1 MTPFGERLR
10 HLRAARGM
18 TQAAMAEAL
27 QVSAAYLSALEH
39 GRRGKPTAG
48 LIHQIC
54 DLFGLIWDD
63 AEELSRLARVSHP
76 RVVVDTAGLD
86 AARTELANR
95 LSREIGRLPDETIR
109 AMLDAL
115 NAATPR
121 RRVRVRAKS

>member
-1 MTPFGERLR
+1 VTPFGERLR

>member
-63 AEELSRLARVSHP
+63 AEDLSRLARVSHP

>member
-1 MTPFGERLR
+1 MTPFGQKLR
-10 HLRAARGM
+10 SLRAARGM

-39 GRRGKPTAG
+39 GRRGRPTAG
-48 LIHQIC
+48 LVHQIC

-63 AEELSRLARVSHP
+63 AEELARLARLSHP

-86 AARTELANR
+86 PARTELANR
-95 LSREIGRLPDETIR
+95 LAREIARLPDEAVR
-109 AMLDAL
+109 AMLATLDA
-115 NAATPR
+115 AAPR

>member
-10 HLRAARGM
+10 ALRASRGM

-39 GRRGKPTAG
+39 GRRGRPTTG

-63 AEELSRLARVSHP
+63 AEALAQLARLSHP

-95 LSREIGRLPDETIR
+95 LARDIHRLPDETVR
-109 AMLDAL
+109 TMLTAL
-115 NAATPR
+115 DAATPR

>member
-10 HLRAARGM
+10 SLRATRGM
-18 TQAAMAEAL
+18 TQAAMADTL

-39 GRRGKPTAG
+39 GRRGRPTAG

-63 AEELSRLARVSHP
+63 AEELARLARMSHP

-95 LSREIGRLPDETIR
+95 LAREIGRLPDETIK

>member
-1 MTPFGERLR
+1 VTPFGARLR